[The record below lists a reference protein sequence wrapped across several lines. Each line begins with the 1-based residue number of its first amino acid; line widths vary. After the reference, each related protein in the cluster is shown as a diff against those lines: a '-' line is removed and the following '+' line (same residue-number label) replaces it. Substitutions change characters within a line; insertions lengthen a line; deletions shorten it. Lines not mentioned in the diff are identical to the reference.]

1 MDHSASRDQDIGSDI
16 DLESGICVIHGNEE
30 EIVDEKLE
38 KTVFL
43 KLCDRIISV
52 DDSSVKSDK
61 TSLNVNE
68 GSLVN
73 NVKLLMEKNSKRK
86 KGSGAKKPPRPPRGL
101 SLDGADQKLFKELA
115 ELAVMK
121 RARIE
126 RMKALTQKKASKISS
141 SSSHGSIFAMFVTI
155 IFLLVI
161 LLQGRNSG
169 VSIQGASQMV
179 QTNGSGLIA
188 IQSQLNLSPG
198 ESMSPNYKSSMLL

>member
-30 EIVDEKLE
+30 GTVDEKLE

-61 TSLNVNE
+61 SSLNVNE

-101 SLDGADQKLFKELA
+101 SLDGADQKLIKELA

-141 SSSHGSIFAMFVTI
+141 SSSSHGSYLAMFFTI
-155 IFLLVI
+155 IFFLVI
-161 LLQGRNSG
+161 LLQG
-169 VSIQGASQMV
+169 
-179 QTNGSGLIA
+179 
-188 IQSQLNLSPG
+188 
-198 ESMSPNYKSSMLL
+198 NYCS